1 MDLHKIND
9 LIRDNNLEE
18 LQKFPELFCD
28 MNMDMLYG
36 TSLMLIFG
44 YERLNIVKWILSI
57 NKYSIRFVV

>member
-44 YERLNIVKWILSI
+44 Y
-57 NKYSIRFVV
+57 